1 MALKINFS
9 HSQSADAKTL
19 YIYDT
24 TGVFDAVVNPTG
36 WGGSNPAI
44 GSATSD
50 QVLIQMVGSSEV
62 HTVQMYPTL
71 PNTNS
76 IPFSIDSSML
86 GLGPDGQIPDGQYT
100 ITRQTVV
107 SSATYQATKRVF
119 LISILKCCADTML
132 DAEPATGGCGCGCSG
147 NGFTNA
153 TILRYSIFTLNKAFR
168 SLKFEKA
175 DQIFRYAQGLC
186 KQKNCKNC

>member
-1 MALKINFS
+1 LALKINFS
-9 HSQSADAKTL
+9 YSQSADAKTL

-24 TGVFDAVVNPTG
+24 TGVYDAVMNDTG
-36 WGGSNPAI
+36 WGGPNPAI

-50 QVLIQMVGSSEV
+50 QVSIQMIGSSEV
-62 HTVQMYPTL
+62 YTVPMYPTL

-86 GLGPDGQIPDGQYT
+86 GLGLDAQIPDGQYI
-100 ITRQTVV
+100 ITRQVVV
-107 SSATYQATKRVF
+107 SGTNYQATKRVF
-119 LISILKCCADTML
+119 FISILKCCADTML
-132 DAEPATGGCGCGCSG
+132 DSDTNTGRCSCGCSG

-153 TILRYSIFTLNKAFR
+153 TILQYSIFTLKKAFK

-186 KQKNCKNC
+186 KEKNCKNC